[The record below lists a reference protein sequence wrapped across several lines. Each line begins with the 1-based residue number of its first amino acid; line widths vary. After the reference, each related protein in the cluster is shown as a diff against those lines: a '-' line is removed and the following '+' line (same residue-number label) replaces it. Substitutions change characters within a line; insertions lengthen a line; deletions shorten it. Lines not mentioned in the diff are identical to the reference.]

1 MLWFRVFLEI
11 LNNMIWEYY
20 KFLKTNNFEIA
31 VAKSLIDY
39 FDTNFIK
46 NPEGL
51 FYLPLNTKN
60 QETQEKAENII
71 ETKVNKF
78 VDDYIKGKID
88 VLISGENEED

>member
-20 KFLKTNNFEIA
+20 KFLKTNKFEIA
-31 VAKSLIDY
+31 VAKPLINY
-39 FDTNFIK
+39 FDTNLIK

-51 FYLPLNTKN
+51 FCLPLNKITKKA
-60 QETQEKAENII
+60 QEKAENII

-78 VDDYIKGKID
+78 VDDYIKGKVYVI
-88 VLISGENEED
+88 IMPIKRE